1 MTSASPP
8 TQLRLWDICGCGA
21 LQRPCFQIRPKGSQS
36 LAQVDCLASVRAAG
50 NTQAL
55 GFMVTLPKWG
65 KGYQDC
71 EQQQQDLDL
80 PVQESDLLLPQG

>member
-1 MTSASPP
+1 M
-8 TQLRLWDICGCGA
+8 
-21 LQRPCFQIRPKGSQS
+21 
-36 LAQVDCLASVRAAG
+36 AQVDCLASVRAAG